1 MSDYSQSLISLLA
14 YHATA
19 RPDAIA
25 LRHKKLGL
33 WQHWS
38 WKNLLELSERY
49 TSALYEYG
57 FQNKQTFL
65 IVSAPNIDVVAISL
79 AIQALGGE
87 VQLIDQSVDTLKT
100 EDFLRHLAI
109 LKPDYILVEELEQ
122 LVSIETLRYHPI
134 YIFYIEQSKLST
146 FEYDYVVAVD
156 KLLKNSNEKYRID
169 FKKTQLEPTQI
180 AFRFERIESNQR
192 LRVQY
197 SHQDL
202 IVEAKHLVQ
211 NHHLDQH
218 EEAFVTRAFS
228 SVGHIRYLWSSWL
241 LVGFNLNIPET
252 LNTRDQDRQII
263 SPTLVL
269 GTNETYARVEQLIYN
284 RLPSDKWLAKH
295 YRHALQ
301 KQKNEEKLSLIDKFS
316 FALFKQVILEE
327 LGFSHLKVALTVGQP
342 VTLATR
348 NFYQSLGVKLRD
360 WGEYAEWQSTQLD
373 NSQLHSLPITTIN

>member
-14 YHATA
+14 YHATV

-33 WQHWS
+33 WQNWS
-38 WKNLLELSERY
+38 WKDLLGLSERY
-49 TSALYEYG
+49 ASALYEYG

-65 IVSAPNIDVVAISL
+65 IVSAPNIEVVAISL

-87 VQLIDQSVDTLKT
+87 VQLIDQSVDTLET
-100 EDFLRHLAI
+100 EDFLQHLAI
-109 LKPDYILVEELEQ
+109 LKPDYILVERLEQ

-156 KLLKNSNEKYRID
+156 TLLKNSNEKYRID
-169 FKKTQLEPTQI
+169 FKTSQVEPAQI
-180 AFRFERIESNQR
+180 AFSFERIESNQR

-197 SHQDL
+197 SHQEL
-202 IVEAKHLVQ
+202 IEEAKHLVQ
-211 NHHLDQH
+211 NHHLDHH

-241 LVGFNLNIPET
+241 LAGFNLNIPET

-263 SPTLVL
+263 SPTLIL

-284 RLPSDKWLAKH
+284 RLPNDTWLAKH
-295 YRHALQ
+295 YQHALQ
-301 KQKNEEKLSLIDKFS
+301 KQKNEEKLSWIDKFS
-316 FALFKQVILEE
+316 FVLFKQVILEE
-327 LGFSHLKVALTVGQP
+327 LGFSQLKVALIVGQP
-342 VTLATR
+342 VTIATR
-348 NFYQSLGVKLRD
+348 NFYQSLGVELHD
-360 WGEYAEWQSTQLD
+360 WGEYAEWQNTPLENHSLQ
-373 NSQLHSLPITTIN
+373 SLPITTIN

>member
-33 WQHWS
+33 WQQWS

-49 TSALYEYG
+49 ASALYEYG

-134 YIFYIEQSKLST
+134 YIFI
-146 FEYDYVVAVD
+146 
-156 KLLKNSNEKYRID
+156 
-169 FKKTQLEPTQI
+169 
-180 AFRFERIESNQR
+180 
-192 LRVQY
+192 
-197 SHQDL
+197 
-202 IVEAKHLVQ
+202 
-211 NHHLDQH
+211 
-218 EEAFVTRAFS
+218 
-228 SVGHIRYLWSSWL
+228 
-241 LVGFNLNIPET
+241 LNKA
-252 LNTRDQDRQII
+252 N
-263 SPTLVL
+263 
-269 GTNETYARVEQLIYN
+269 
-284 RLPSDKWLAKH
+284 
-295 YRHALQ
+295 
-301 KQKNEEKLSLIDKFS
+301 
-316 FALFKQVILEE
+316 
-327 LGFSHLKVALTVGQP
+327 
-342 VTLATR
+342 
-348 NFYQSLGVKLRD
+348 
-360 WGEYAEWQSTQLD
+360 
-373 NSQLHSLPITTIN
+373 